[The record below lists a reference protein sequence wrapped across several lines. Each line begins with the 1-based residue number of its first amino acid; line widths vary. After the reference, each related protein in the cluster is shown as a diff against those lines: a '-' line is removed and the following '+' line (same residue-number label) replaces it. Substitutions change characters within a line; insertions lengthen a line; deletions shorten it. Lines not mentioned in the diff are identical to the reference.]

1 MMERESLQQQVDQTK
16 EESKR
21 LTEGITM
28 RRGSSIELKL
38 TRLRSASQETPSV
51 QVEGAPLSVLL
62 RDQPSNEQSLK
73 EKIRGY
79 IVENSELRIRLQK
92 QQKQFEEVSENVG
105 IKYSNC
111 KERRKNTGLGKGL

>member
-38 TRLRSASQETPSV
+38 TRLRSATQETPSV

-79 IVENSELRIRLQK
+79 IVENSELRLQK

>member
-1 MMERESLQQQVDQTK
+1 M
-16 EESKR
+16 
-21 LTEGITM
+21 
-28 RRGSSIELKL
+28 KL
-38 TRLRSASQETPSV
+38 TRLRSATQETSSV

-92 QQKQFEEVSENVG
+92 QQKQFEEVSESVG

-111 KERRKNTGLGKGL
+111 KERRRNTGLGKGP